1 MVGMTGS
8 RVDVKVESKMCG
20 SEGKPGSVK
29 TGRDWP
35 PSAAREMSSVEIE
48 LDESLPI
55 NWGKPS
61 DAVKAVRLSCF
72 LS

>member
-55 NWGKPS
+55 N
-61 DAVKAVRLSCF
+61 
-72 LS
+72 